1 MAGVGHFKNI
11 YRASLGKLQISVT
24 RLGEISPL
32 WPIFKRFWLFLDGL
46 HFCQNVQPTLAIF
59 YAEFVDFGKYRT
71 HNLAIWSH

>member
-32 WPIFKRFWLFLDGL
+32 WQHLKNYWVIF
-46 HFCQNVQPTLAIF
+46 
-59 YAEFVDFGKYRT
+59 
-71 HNLAIWSH
+71 